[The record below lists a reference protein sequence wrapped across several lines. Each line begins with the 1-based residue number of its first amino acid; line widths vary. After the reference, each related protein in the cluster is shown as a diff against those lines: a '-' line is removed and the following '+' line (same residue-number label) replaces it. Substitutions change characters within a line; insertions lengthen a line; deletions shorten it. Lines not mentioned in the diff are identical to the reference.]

1 VRIIDLIKSIDADTD
16 PDIDLS
22 DTENNIYGQL
32 IREIRSGKAVSVYTP
47 SESDDS
53 ASDYFILDPK
63 SANEDTKN
71 KKINVSL
78 SLSLSFS
85 NTHGN
90 EFKANAMRIL
100 RDKEAHMEAD
110 RKQSKAGI
118 K

>member
-1 VRIIDLIKSIDADTD
+1 MS
-16 PDIDLS
+16 LS
-22 DTENNIYGQL
+22 L
-32 IREIRSGKAVSVYTP
+32 
-47 SESDDS
+47 
-53 ASDYFILDPK
+53 
-63 SANEDTKN
+63 
-71 KKINVSL
+71 SL